1 MLNWNYGIDVDE
13 NDVVDA
19 ILADL
24 LDEWNVKSSH
34 VILFIGDYYLPNV
47 WWYWGWLLL
56 DLLHEKAT
64 ANLRF
69 AQSCHVY
76 YCFDVLI

>member
-1 MLNWNYGIDVDE
+1 MLTKFDE

-34 VILFIGDYYLPNV
+34 VLFIGDYYLPSV
-47 WWYWGWLLL
+47 
-56 DLLHEKAT
+56 
-64 ANLRF
+64 
-69 AQSCHVY
+69 
-76 YCFDVLI
+76 